1 MVMKVIERAVERLGQ
16 RAEDQ
21 ALKPLLDD
29 DRLEDITGIQYEP
42 DNHRVDRPAI
52 AIAKLGFSEIVNT
65 ETERSMMG
73 EEFRML
79 KRRLLAN
86 VRGEGEQYAERAN
99 LIMVTSALP
108 GEGKTFTATNLAL
121 SLAMEQNT
129 HVLLIDGDVIRA
141 SLTERMG
148 MKNQPGLI
156 DCLLDSEMKL
166 EDVITATDVPQ
177 LRVLP
182 AGRPNYRSTEL
193 LAGTQMQAVA
203 AELARRYND
212 LIVVIDAPPLLA
224 ASQASVISDLVG
236 QVLVVVEHG
245 KTPQAAVLEAV
256 AQIKPGRIIGM
267 LLNKSNWPSSSYS
280 YGRYYA

>member
-1 MVMKVIERAVERLGQ
+1 MKVIERAVERLGQ
-16 RAEDQ
+16 RPEGQ
-21 ALKPLLDD
+21 MLQPLLDD
-29 DRLEDITGIQYEP
+29 DRLEDITGKQDEP
-42 DNHRVDRPAI
+42 DKHQVDRPAI
-52 AIAKLGFSEIVNT
+52 AVAKLGFAEIVNT

-129 HVLLIDGDVIRA
+129 HVLLIDGDVVRA
-141 SLTERMG
+141 SLTESMG
-148 MKNQPGLI
+148 LKDQSGLI
-156 DCLLDSEMKL
+156 DCLADPKIGL
-166 EDVITATDVPQ
+166 EEVITATDVPQ

-182 AGRPNYRSTEL
+182 AGRSHHRSTEL
-193 LAGTQMQAVA
+193 LAGAQMQAVA

-245 KTPQAAVLEAV
+245 RTPQAAVLEAV

-280 YGRYYA
+280 YGRYYG